1 MNENIKKN
9 NVNNIRLKWNHN
21 TAIPYIPLP
30 TIICV
35 FKSFNVNILLYL
47 LNLNILSN
55 NINKIQK

>member
-35 FKSFNVNILLYL
+35 FKSFNVNILLIIFLIESLIFYYL
-47 LNLNILSN
+47 HET
-55 NINKIQK
+55 